1 MNWPAISQHLYQ
13 SARLFGMD
21 DFANALAYEVKQEIA
36 DRYFGFR
43 TRIEHRCR
51 EYLTQLQDS
60 GTTLTA
66 HIQLDLCR
74 MQFLLRDPHL
84 FHTFLDLIGLPR
96 EIAADVCKRPLP
108 FGEQEL
114 FLTLRGHGFTRWRRF
129 RGLAIVVY
137 GFLME
142 SVAIY
147 QRTFQEFKEEY
158 TEISAEIDKFQQQN
172 DLGEILSYLRQLDSP
187 DAERLKFLH
196 SDSALPSGKSLQ
208 NELVIAKPPPVEN
221 FMISLSLL
229 PPLKQIMGSFRALL
243 DQAYS
248 LHKQNKTS
256 QLPF

>member
-1 MNWPAISQHLYQ
+1 
-13 SARLFGMD
+13 MD
-21 DFANALAYEVKQEIA
+21 DFANAIAYEVKQEMA

-51 EYLTQLQDS
+51 EYLTQLKDS

-66 HIQLDLCR
+66 HIQLNLCR
-74 MQFLLRDPHL
+74 MQFLLREPHL
-84 FHTFLDLIGLPR
+84 FHTFLDLIHLPR
-96 EIAADVCKRPLP
+96 EIAADVCSRPLP

-137 GFLME
+137 GFLVE

-147 QRTFQEFKEEY
+147 QRTFQELKEEY
-158 TEISAEIDKFQQQN
+158 TEISTEIDKFHQQN

-187 DAERLKFLH
+187 DSERLKFLH
-196 SDSALPSGKSLQ
+196 SDSALQSGKSLQ
-208 NELVIAKPPPVEN
+208 NDLRLASPTPVEE
-221 FMISLSLL
+221 FMIDLSLL
-229 PPLKQIMGSFRALL
+229 PPLKQIMEGFRALL
-243 DQAYS
+243 DQS
-248 LHKQNKTS
+248 FFLHKQNKTS

>member
-1 MNWPAISQHLYQ
+1 
-13 SARLFGMD
+13 MD
-21 DFANALAYEVKQEIA
+21 DFANAIAYEIKQEIA

-51 EYLTQLQDS
+51 EYLTQLEDS

-66 HIQLDLCR
+66 HIQLNLCR
-74 MQFLLRDPHL
+74 MQFLLLDPHL

-96 EIAADVCKRPLP
+96 EIAADVCTRPHP
-108 FGEQEL
+108 FEEQEL

-137 GFLME
+137 GFLVE

-147 QRTFQEFKEEY
+147 QRTFQELKEEH
-158 TEISAEIDKFQQQN
+158 TEISAEINKFHQQN

-208 NELVIAKPPPVEN
+208 HELVIAEPPPVEK

-229 PPLKQIMGSFRALL
+229 PPQKQIMGGFRVLL
-243 DQAYS
+243 EQAFS